1 MIAPRLRCFA
11 ANPAYRPGLIA
22 TIFILLAGCGSANDV
37 RLAEQGTGQ
46 FHSQLD
52 SEQYRAVYAQADEN
66 LHKAATETDFVNLL
80 EAVHHKLGRVQKSQR
95 RNYQL
100 NWSTAQGTVVTL
112 IYDTAFDG
120 GNSTEQFAWRIHEN
134 QPVLIGYHINSNALI
149 TK

>member
-1 MIAPRLRCFA
+1 MTAPHQRRFA
-11 ANPAYRPGLIA
+11 ANPAYSLGVITAIL
-22 TIFILLAGCGSANDV
+22 ILLAGCGSTNNV

-52 SEQYRAVYAQADEN
+52 SEQYRAAYAQADEN

-80 EAVHHKLGRVQKSQR
+80 QGVHQKLGRVQRSQR
-95 RNYQL
+95 RNYQI

-120 GNSTEQFAWRIHEN
+120 GNSTEQFAWRIRDN
-134 QPVLIGYHINSNALI
+134 QPALIGYHINSNALI
-149 TK
+149 AK